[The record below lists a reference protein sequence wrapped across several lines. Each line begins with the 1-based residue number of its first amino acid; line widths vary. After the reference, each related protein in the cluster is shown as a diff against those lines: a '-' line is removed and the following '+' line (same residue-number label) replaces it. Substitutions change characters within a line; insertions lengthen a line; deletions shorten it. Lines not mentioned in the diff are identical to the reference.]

1 MTDDVKHLWL
11 IYRSA
16 GFISA
21 YNQKTIM
28 INISIHFLFMI
39 ESYIDG
45 IVKYGVNMK
54 SNKVDVLNG
63 SIAKQLMLFF
73 FPILF
78 GSLFQQIY
86 NTTGAI
92 IVGKFIGKYALAAV
106 GGSTASLLNLSTG
119 FAIGVASGGSV
130 IIAQAYGNRDN
141 EKLSKAVHTA
151 LSFGVIFGLII
162 SIVMFIFSEKI
173 LIFLQV
179 PSEILDDSTTY
190 LRILYVGF
198 VSSLVFNMG
207 SGILRAVGDTK
218 RPLYFLIIAVIVN
231 IILDIV
237 FVTVFHLGV
246 FGVGVSVIIAQTV
259 SALLVLNALI
269 NTEFEYKV
277 NIKKMKI
284 DPQILK
290 NILIIGIPAGIQASL
305 FAISNLT
312 VQSSVNYLGADYVA
326 AWTALSKID
335 SVYWM
340 TIASFGISIT
350 TFVAQNFGARKHDRV
365 KDSIKVCITIAS
377 IITIIISVVLYTL
390 CPWIYRLFLSDY
402 NVIQIGIKIL
412 RMMAPFYITYVAI
425 EIIAGALRGV
435 GDTIIPTV
443 ITLVGIC
450 ALRILWIFIMFGRY
464 PQIET
469 IAICYPISWVATSI
483 IFTLYYLILRP
494 IDKKFAIQSKEFTK
508 VEA

>member
-1 MTDDVKHLWL
+1 
-11 IYRSA
+11 
-16 GFISA
+16 
-21 YNQKTIM
+21 
-28 INISIHFLFMI
+28 
-39 ESYIDG
+39 
-45 IVKYGVNMK
+45 MK

-86 NTTGAI
+86 NTTDAI

-151 LSFGVIFGLII
+151 LSFGIAFGLII
-162 SIVMFIFSEKI
+162 SVVMFILSKDI
-173 LIFLQV
+173 LIFLKV
-179 PSEILDDSTTY
+179 PSEIISDSTTY
-190 LRILYVGF
+190 LRVLYAGF
-198 VSSLVFNMG
+198 VASLVFNMG
-207 SGILRAVGDTK
+207 TGILRAVGDTR

-231 IILDIV
+231 IVLDIV
-237 FVTVFHLGV
+237 FVTVFDLGV
-246 FGVGVSVIIAQTV
+246 FGVGIATIIAQTV

-277 NIKKMKI
+277 DIKNMKI
-284 DPQILK
+284 DPKTLK
-290 NILIIGIPAGIQASL
+290 KILIIGIPAGIQASL

-312 VQSSVNYLGADYVA
+312 VQSSVNFLGADYVA
-326 AWTALSKID
+326 AWTALGKID

-350 TFVAQNFGARKHDRV
+350 TFVAQNYGAKKYDRV
-365 KDSIKVCITIAS
+365 KKSIKICMAIAAATTIVIS
-377 IITIIISVVLYTL
+377 IVLYTL
-390 CPWIYRLFLSDY
+390 CPWIFRLFLSDMD
-402 NVIQIGIKIL
+402 VIQIGIKIL
-412 RMMAPFYITYVAI
+412 RMMAPFYISYVAI

-469 IAICYPISWVATSI
+469 VAVCYPISWVTTSI
-483 IFTLYYLILRP
+483 IFILYYLILRP